1 MDDQDPVIV
10 ENSNKNILSN
20 MDAYLQYIR
29 DNIKQI
35 IIDDELKYSDPMDV
49 KKIYPDFTYTQF
61 LYLLSRLYDRV
72 FSVNTELLYIS
83 YKNKYNKLYDIA
95 KVELCYDMYCK
106 LCKYYGYNCSMEPFL
121 DLIGIDLNTLTEWLT
136 SGRSNLLRMMRENA
150 KNGIVSRFENSN
162 TPLLQLAAAN
172 YKYQLNTPQQ
182 EREKAVVLDVLPDL
196 LALSDHNQ
204 KQPPGDNKKQ
214 IVAKTETIINPDND
228 IKNP

>member
-10 ENSNKNILSN
+10 ENSNKNILTN

-83 YKNKYNKLYDIA
+83 YKNKYNKLYDIS
-95 KVELCYDMYCK
+95 KVELCYAMYCK
-106 LCKYYGYNCSMEPFL
+106 LCKYYGYNCTMEPFF
-121 DLIGIDLNTLTEWLT
+121 DLTGIDLNTLTEWLT

-150 KNGIVSRFENSN
+150 KNSIVSRFENSN
-162 TPLLQLAAAN
+162 APLLQLAAAN

-204 KQPPGDNKKQ
+204 KQPPDDNKKQ
-214 IVAKTETIINPDND
+214 IVADSHTIINPDNG